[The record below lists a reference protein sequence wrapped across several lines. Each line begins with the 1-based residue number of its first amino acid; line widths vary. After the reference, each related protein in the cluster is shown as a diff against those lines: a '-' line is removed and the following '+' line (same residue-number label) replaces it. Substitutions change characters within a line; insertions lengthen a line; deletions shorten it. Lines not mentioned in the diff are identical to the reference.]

1 LRASLIGA
9 ARAGVSAREDQLM
22 RIEEVEGIGPAHATS
37 LTAAGVPSTEELLT
51 QGATTAGRAKLAEAT
66 GISHKQI
73 LTWVNLADLMRIKG
87 VGPEYSELLEAAGVD
102 SPAELAHRNP
112 ANLETTFQEV
122 VAARPEMVRRIPT
135 EAEITDWI
143 EQSKSLPKV
152 VEHGGGGHA
161 APEHAEHEGHDHSAH
176 DHAEHEGHDHAEPD
190 HAEHDHTEHDH
201 AAHEHEAAPAAAAVS
216 AAEATPAPIASAP
229 ASAAPAPEAPSPM
242 PAPVPTAPAPAPA
255 ASAPAAPAASAATSG
270 AETEAPKGLLARLKA
285 MLFGA

>member
-1 LRASLIGA
+1 
-9 ARAGVSAREDQLM
+9 M

-51 QGATTAGRAKLAEAT
+51 QGATTTGRARLAEAT

-152 VEHGGGGHA
+152 VEHGGGHT
-161 APEHAEHEGHDHSAH
+161 APEHDHAEHDHSAH
-176 DHAEHEGHDHAEPD
+176 DHAEHD
-190 HAEHDHTEHDH
+190 HAEHEHE
-201 AAHEHEAAPAAAAVS
+201 AHEHEAAPAAAAVTAS
-216 AAEATPAPIASAP
+216 EATSAPAASTPAAAPAAPAPASP
-229 ASAAPAPEAPSPM
+229 ASAATPAA
-242 PAPVPTAPAPAPA
+242 APAPA
-255 ASAPAAPAASAATSG
+255 APASPAPKPAATA
-270 AETEAPKGLLARLKA
+270 EAPKGLWARFKA
-285 MLFGA
+285 MLSAPDRRIQDRVGARIQRLVRAALAAGHSEHKPRH